1 MSKKMKKELRS
12 LTEAEWKALQS
23 EVVQRYMDIEVTRV
37 AMRFNLNDAD
47 RAELQCMMF
56 EKVALRVSK
65 NYDASK
71 RNMYSFVQMVLPDL
85 LRNWM
90 RDEYQ
95 HGLTFVPMTDEIARE
110 NAEREDLGAAERVRG
125 EEGFGG
131 MSLERCLTITA
142 VRCVLARLS
151 PESRRVC
158 KLYMKMNSLTKVAAY
173 LKQDSQTFFYVT
185 WPRVKKEF
193 LSLWEKSQSG
203 HPSRVE

>member
-1 MSKKMKKELRS
+1 MKKKLRP
-12 LTEAEWKALQS
+12 LTEAEKKALQS

-37 AMRFNLNDAD
+37 ATRFNLNDAD
-47 RAELQCMMF
+47 RAELQCTMF

-95 HGLTFVPMTDEIARE
+95 HRLTFVPMTDEIARE

-125 EEGFGG
+125 EEDFGG
-131 MSLERCLTITA
+131 MSLEQRLTITA

-158 KLYMKMNSLTKVAAY
+158 KLYMKTNSLTKVIKR
-173 LKQDSQTFFYVT
+173 LGVCKKTFYSDI

-193 LSLWEKSQSG
+193 LTEWKKMETGRS
-203 HPSRVE
+203 SRVE